1 MTLNEDALHRMLQ
14 AYHQQMTDKM
24 PVLVARLY
32 SQHERLKQERPGLPT
47 WVPEEA
53 WLRLDDAAK
62 LLEAAS
68 IEREY
73 GQPKE
78 HWQASLRR
86 AGEILEWLSHP
97 QMELSNIPTRFL
109 AAAAYQLAGYP
120 ARAAGILRS
129 VDETNSPIL
138 RAFLQADF
146 PTLFDVL
153 TQHWAEFPAD
163 RFEYGTMDTN
173 DPDAFSHWLSNL
185 VISSTLSAMG
195 VIAAQM
201 RWGDENRVEKAL
213 AKLEATSKLLLHCD
227 DFYSWLLGELCAQIG
242 ATYNT
247 TALRQSLQ
255 DFAVSMSGK
264 AVLER
269 YLRQAYRRNKTL
281 AWPSQL
287 RGIERL
293 CQQKSF
299 ALCTP
304 TGSGKTT
311 VAELAILQGLFSNT
325 TESAASP
332 LVLYLVPSRALATEV
347 EFKLSEAFKILR
359 TEETPEIIVTSLYG
373 GADWGPTDAWLLRN
387 DPTILICTY
396 EKAEALM
403 RYLGATLTERLS
415 LVILDEAHKVQ
426 FDGNEKRLAEADN
439 RSLRLETLAMRLF
452 STVERHNG
460 RVIALSAVA
469 QDIETALASW
479 IANTPDAKPAKADYH
494 STRCLLGQLECKD
507 RGFRIRYDLLDHKR
521 LRLSDSRKDN
531 APFVPSPFSPY
542 LSAPLEWE
550 PARLTQGPV
559 VKQDTFGGQPKVIEP
574 KKPKTKPSKYL
585 YPYLFWAAIQLAK
598 YQTVLIAVPQ
608 RPELYADGLLI
619 VLDLWQKTED
629 CPQFFRPPEDDGE
642 KLLWQ
647 NCLASCEDY
656 LGQQSREYR
665 LLEKGV
671 VVHHGKM
678 PAPLA
683 RLLVSLIDKRVAR
696 LVIAT
701 STLSEGINLP
711 FETILLPD
719 LYRYDESAGK
729 LQPMQPSD
737 IANLMGRAGRP
748 GFTTG
753 GQALVLT
760 MGSKNIAAYT
770 ALSATLEA
778 KPEVKPD
785 PQSALQKLLA
795 LLYEQWQLLSHS
807 NAPDEFLTWLEQ
819 VTPSELSFLHLDTLD
834 DILLTAIV
842 ELESQS
848 GDQINPDDLEDRLK
862 AIWHRSYA
870 YFAIPQEARWE
881 QVFVQRGRAIVT
893 HETRNYGNR
902 KQRRRLYTTT
912 LPPRAAGQLLDLYPS
927 IETMLQSGSDYAIW
941 DSTQRFQYI
950 VDVATQINQI
960 AKFAF
965 ATQPP
970 EKKTW
975 ETIFHWWLDP
985 FWGYDDEGILRSE
998 FVAPSP
1004 DQAFK
1009 WYQYVNT
1016 NFIYRLNWGI
1026 GSCISIAFSHAYDG
1040 ERRIPNVENWP
1051 DSGLPWIVFWLKELI
1066 TWGTLDPV
1074 AAYLLARAKSSGII
1088 TRPEAEIRARG
1099 YYQSRSGNTDEW
1111 LNAQFILD
1119 WTHENITGRVTAA
1132 RQKQSRFIAATLLRD
1147 FSTTS
1152 QPEFRVL
1159 PVEKD
1164 NKILWFDAAG
1174 FLLAESGRPA
1184 EWNADWIRDQD
1195 FHLDYAR
1202 KQVRI
1207 EPYL

>member
-1 MTLNEDALHRMLQ
+1 MTNPIDLIQ
-14 AYHQQMTDKM
+14 AYRQRMTGEI
-24 PVLVARLY
+24 PRQLAQLY
-32 SQHERLKQERPGLPT
+32 SAHIRL
-47 WVPEEA
+47 A
-53 WLRLDDAAK
+53 WESESFPKTIRQDRELLRDAIK
-62 LLEAAS
+62 LVETGFF
-68 IEREY
+68 E
-73 GQPKE
+73 KE
-78 HWQASLRR
+78 HGVEPVHWQASLRR

-97 QMELSNIPTRFL
+97 QMELPDIPTRLL

-129 VDETNSPIL
+129 ADETDSPIL

-153 TQHWAEFPAD
+153 TQHWAEFSTD
-163 RFEYGTMDTN
+163 RFEYGAMDTN
-173 DPDAFSHWLSNL
+173 DPDAFSHWLSDL
-185 VISSTLSAMG
+185 VVFSTLSAIG

-213 AKLEATSKLLLHCD
+213 AKLETTSKLLLHCD

-242 ATYNT
+242 TTYNV

-255 DFAVSMSGK
+255 VFAVSMSGK

-269 YLRQAYRRNKTL
+269 YLRQAYRQNKTL

-287 RGIERL
+287 CGIERL

-325 TESAASP
+325 AESAVSP

-359 TEETPEIIVTSLYG
+359 TEETPEIIVTGLYG

-403 RYLGATLTERLS
+403 RYLGVTLTERLS

-460 RVIALSAVA
+460 QVIALSAVA

-479 IANTPDAKPAKADYH
+479 IANTPDAEPAKADYH
-494 STRCLLGQLECKD
+494 STRRLLGQLECKD

-531 APFVPSPFSPY
+531 APFIPQPFSPY
-542 LSAPLEWE
+542 PSAPLEWE
-550 PARLTQGPV
+550 PARQGPV
-559 VKQDTFGGQPKVIEP
+559 VKQDAFWGQPKVIEP
-574 KKPKTKPSKYL
+574 EKPKTKPSKYL

-598 YQTVLIAVPQ
+598 HQTVLIAVPQ
-608 RPELYADGLLI
+608 HPEWYAEGLLI
-619 VLDLWQKTED
+619 VLDSWQKTED

-683 RLLVSLIDKRVAR
+683 RLLVGLIDKRIAR

-719 LYRYDESAGK
+719 LRRYDESVGE

-748 GFTTG
+748 GFTTE

-760 MGSKNIAAYT
+760 MGSKNIAAYI

-778 KPEVKPD
+778 KPEVKPN
-785 PQSALQKLLA
+785 PQSALHKLLT
-795 LLYEQWQLLSHS
+795 LLYKQWQLLSHS
-807 NAPDEFLTWLEQ
+807 NDLAEFLTWLEQ
-819 VTPSELSFLHLDTLD
+819 VTPSELSFQHLDTLD

-862 AIWHRSYA
+862 AVWHRSYA
-870 YFAIPQEARWE
+870 CFAIPQEARWE
-881 QVFVQRGRAIVT
+881 QIFIQRGRAIVT
-893 HETRNYGNR
+893 HEARNYGDR

-927 IETMLQSGSDYAIW
+927 IEMILQSGGDYAIW

-950 VDVATQINQI
+950 VNVAIQINQI
-960 AKFAF
+960 AKFTF
-965 ATQPP
+965 AAPS
-970 EKKTW
+970 KKFFKQTRW
-975 ETIFHWWLDP
+975 ENILHWWLDP
-985 FWGYDDEGILRSE
+985 FWGYDDEGMLISG
-998 FVAPSP
+998 FVSP
-1004 DQAFK
+1004 VSDQAFK
-1009 WYQYVNT
+1009 WYQYVNA
-1016 NFIYRLNWGI
+1016 NFIYKLNWGI
-1026 GSCISIAFSHAYDG
+1026 GSCISIAFSHVYDG

-1066 TWGTLDPV
+1066 TWGTLEPV
-1074 AAYLLARAKSSGII
+1074 AAYLLARARSGGII
-1088 TRPEAEIRARG
+1088 TRPEAERRAQE
-1099 YYQSRSGNTDEW
+1099 YYQSCSGNVDEW
-1111 LNAQFILD
+1111 LNPQSILK
-1119 WTHENITGRVTAA
+1119 WTRENVTDRVTAT
-1132 RQKQSRFIAATLLRD
+1132 RQKRSRFITVNLLRD
-1147 FSTTS
+1147 FSTAS

-1159 PVEKD
+1159 PAEKD
-1164 NKILWFDAAG
+1164 GKILWFDAAG
-1174 FLLAESGRPA
+1174 FLLAESERPA
-1184 EWNADWIRDQD
+1184 GWNADWIRDRD
-1195 FHLDYAR
+1195 FRLDYTR
-1202 KQVRI
+1202 KQVQI